1 MTVSSTLARVTY
13 NGNGSTVNFSVPF
26 YFLEPT
32 HLLVIVVDTEGEES
46 FKTITSDYTVTGAG
60 NPAGGQIQMLVAPG
74 VGERVAILRST
85 PNTQETNYQANDPF
99 PAETHETALDKLT
112 MVNQQQ
118 DEQLNRT
125 LRTPVSDPEQLN
137 VIPNLEKRRGRV
149 LAFKEDTGQ
158 PVQGP
163 FIADVNTVAQ
173 NVFNIGVVADDIA
186 SVVTV
191 ANDINNVNTVANNI
205 TNINKV
211 AAIDT
216 EITQV
221 AAIDDEVVAVAAITD
236 EVVAVAEIADDV
248 VIAAANVTDITN
260 FADVYLGARSSA
272 PTTRTN
278 GDPLVA
284 GDIYYNTLDTNLY
297 IWTGTAW
304 ILASSRQVAQTFYVT
319 QDGDDLNVGTTL
331 GAPLLT
337 INEAMDRM
345 DALAPLQC
353 ITIVHPGVYEVDPDT
368 VVPTNCALYGFD
380 LRVTTLK
387 LPSGQEQNNMF
398 QLTSGCKVR
407 GFTFQG
413 LQHEDAPSYSTTTL
427 GLAAVDEMEYFEVD
441 GDIYKKSGGIA
452 VKVDYDYPPKKGFAF
467 VFKPGAIITR
477 SPYIADCSQ
486 LHDFTQDELR
496 LPIDRLAGNPLMPRG
511 GGNLRA
517 DGSVLDLNSPLRS
530 VVVDSFTAIN
540 PNGIGYL
547 VTRNGLV
554 QLVSVFTNWS
564 RYGIW
569 AHDGGQVTVANS
581 NITFGDYSLVATGF
595 RNSVRIDSQGSE
607 LIDIYTTAAT
617 AIRAARTTIID
628 DMYAELELEF
638 TVVANFTQE
647 QEDFTKRDAGT
658 FLDFICNDLDSAQDR
673 GAQTFVKGL
682 FDWNGEYVFDASL
695 LNIFNRSF
703 ELLAIE
709 IDGLGSDTASAM
721 PMINYL
727 VDLIKDN
734 LTTPP
739 IIPFVSVVESNAHQ
753 FSYAG
758 TGVNYNALPFSQRGT
773 GETPDPTSTWV
784 ESLGGKVYATFTTE
798 RGDSYLGKDLKVDF
812 ERNTIEG
819 QAFSRGVQNITLPLI
834 IGLGG

>member
-1 MTVSSTLARVTY
+1 LTVSSTLARVTY
-13 NGNGSTVNFSVPF
+13 NGNGTTTNFSVPF
-26 YFLEPT
+26 YFLETT
-32 HLLVIVVDTEGEES
+32 HLLVIVVSTTGVES
-46 FKTITSDYTVTGAG
+46 FKTIISDYTVTGAG
-60 NPAGGQIQMLVAPG
+60 NPAGGEVQLLVAPAA
-74 VGERVAILRST
+74 GERVAILRST

-137 VIPNLEKRRGRV
+137 VIPNLENRRGRV

-173 NVFNIGVVADDIA
+173 NVFNIGVVADDID
-186 SVVTV
+186 SVVTT
-191 ANDINNVNTVANNI
+191 ANNIGSVNTVAANI

-248 VIAAANVTDITN
+248 VIAAANVVDITN
-260 FADVYLGARSSA
+260 FADVYLGPRSSA
-272 PTTRTN
+272 PSTRTK

-284 GDIYYNTLDTNLY
+284 GDIYYNTVDTNLY
-297 IWTGTAW
+297 IWTGSAW

-319 QDGDDLNVGTTL
+319 QDGNDLNVGTTL
-331 GAPLLT
+331 GAPLAT
-337 INEAMDRM
+337 INEALTRM
-345 DALAPLQC
+345 AALTPLQC

-368 VVPTNCALYGFD
+368 DIPKNCALYGFD

-398 QLTSGCKVR
+398 RLTSGCKVR
-407 GFTFQG
+407 GFTFSD
-413 LQHEDAPSYSTTTL
+413 LQHEDAPNYATTTL
-427 GLAAVDEMEYFEVD
+427 GLADVAEMEYFEVD
-441 GDIYKKSGGIA
+441 GDIYKKYEGAA

-467 VFKPGAIITR
+467 VFKPDEVITR

-486 LHDFTQDELR
+486 LHDFTQDEMR
-496 LPIDRLAGNPLMPRG
+496 LPIDRLNGNPLMLRG

-517 DGSVLDLNSPLRS
+517 DGSVLNPSSPLRS
-530 VVVDSFTAIN
+530 VVVDSYTAIN
-540 PNGIGYL
+540 PNGYAYL
-547 VTRNGLV
+547 VTRNALV

-569 AHDGGQVTVANS
+569 AHDGGQVTTANS
-581 NITFGDYSLVATGF
+581 NVTFGDYSLVATGF
-595 RNSVRIDSQGSE
+595 RQTVRIDSEGSE
-607 LIDIYTTAAT
+607 LLDVYTTAAT
-617 AIRAARTTIID
+617 AIRAARTAIID
-628 DMYAELELEF
+628 DMYTQLESEF
-638 TVVANFTQE
+638 TAVANFTQE

-658 FLDFICNDLDSAQDR
+658 FLDFICNDLDSGQDR

-682 FDWNGEYVFDASL
+682 FDWNGEYVFESSL
-695 LNIFNRSF
+695 LAAFNRSF

-709 IDGLGSDTASAM
+709 IDDLGSDTASAM

-739 IIPFVSVVESNAHQ
+739 LIPFASVVEANGHQ
-753 FSYAG
+753 FSYSG
-758 TGVNYNALPFSQRGT
+758 TGVNYNGLPFAQRGT
-773 GETPDPTSTWV
+773 GETPDPTSTWL
-784 ESLGGKVYATFTTE
+784 ELDGGKVYATFTTE
-798 RGDSYLGKDLKVDF
+798 RGDSYLGKDLRVDF

-834 IGLGG
+834 VGLGG